1 MENNIE
7 IQNQINELTQKVDLL
22 LQYVN
27 EQRLKSE
34 VIDDFIADAAI
45 VGKDI
50 FRSTV
55 EELDKQGCDMDPE
68 ELKYLAFKLMKN
80 LKNFSKM
87 IELFESTVD
96 FLHDVSPVI
105 NEVGVDVIKKM
116 NTFEQK
122 GYFDYLKQIMQLMS
136 QMQKQFTVDDI
147 KNLSSNT
154 ETVVSIFKK
163 FTDKEFLNSVNHTA
177 NVLSTVK
184 MDDSLDNKSYFKLM
198 KEMNSPEVRKS
209 FSFLLRIIKEINK
222 PN

>member
-22 LQYVN
+22 LQYVT

-45 VGKDI
+45 VGKDV

-154 ETVVSIFKK
+154 ETIFSIFKK
-163 FTDKEFLNSVNHTA
+163 FTDKEFLNSINHTA
-177 NVLSTVK
+177 TVLSTVK
-184 MDDSLDNKSYFKLM
+184 IDDTLDNKSYFKLM

-222 PN
+222 PI

>member
-87 IELFESTVD
+87 IELFESTID

-122 GYFDYLKQIMQLMS
+122 GYFDYLKQIMLLMS

-147 KNLSSNT
+147 KNLSANT
-154 ETVVSIFKK
+154 ETIFSIFKK
-163 FTDKEFLNSVNHTA
+163 FTDKEFLNTVNHTA
-177 NVLSTVK
+177 TVLSTVK

>member
-22 LQYVN
+22 LQYVT

-45 VGKDI
+45 VGKDV

-96 FLHDVSPVI
+96 LLHDVSPII

-136 QMQKQFTVDDI
+136 QMQKKFTVDDI

-163 FTDKEFLNSVNHTA
+163 LTDKEFLNTVNHTA
-177 NVLSTVK
+177 TVLSTVK

>member
-45 VGKDI
+45 VGKDV

-154 ETVVSIFKK
+154 ETVISIFKK
-163 FTDKEFLNSVNHTA
+163 ITDKEFLNTVNHTA
-177 NVLSTVK
+177 TVLSTVK